1 MENLLASKKVFAYIP
16 MITSRNNPF
25 VKNIAALKDKKGRRE
40 ARAFLVEGTKS
51 VREAVACGCGILH
64 IIVSEHYAGEPF
76 LPEKAETVSA
86 GVFAKL
92 TDESSPQGILAV
104 VHMPEEKTA
113 PPRGNSLLL
122 DGISDPGNLG
132 TILRTANAAG
142 YEDIYLR
149 GCADPYSPK
158 CVRAAMGG
166 IFHVRLY
173 GEGDLFAALRGV
185 PLICAD
191 MGGEDVFSFSPP
203 PRFCLV
209 IGNEANGVSEEVRR
223 HCTHTVAVPMRGS
236 CESLNAAVS
245 AGILM
250 YELGARAGALPGGAK
265 PASERQ

>member
-1 MENLLASKKVFAYIP
+1 MENLLVSKKVFAYIP

-25 VKNIAALKDKKGRRE
+25 VKSIAALKDKKGRRE
-40 ARAFLVEGTKS
+40 ARAFIVEGTKS
-51 VREAVACGCGILH
+51 VREAAACGCEILH
-64 IIVSEHYAGEPF
+64 VVVSERYTGELF

-86 GVFAKL
+86 GVFEKL

-104 VHMPEEKTA
+104 VRMPEEEPA

-122 DGISDPGNLG
+122 DGIADPGNLG

-158 CVRAAMGG
+158 CVRATMGG

-173 GEGDLFAALRGV
+173 GGDDALQGALCGV

-191 MGGEDVFSFSPP
+191 MEGEDIFSFAPP
-203 PRFCLV
+203 RRFCLV

-223 HCTHTVAVPMRGS
+223 RCVYTVAVPMRGT

-245 AGILM
+245 AGVLM
-250 YELGARAGALPGGAK
+250 YELGARAGALPGMAEPAGA
-265 PASERQ
+265 